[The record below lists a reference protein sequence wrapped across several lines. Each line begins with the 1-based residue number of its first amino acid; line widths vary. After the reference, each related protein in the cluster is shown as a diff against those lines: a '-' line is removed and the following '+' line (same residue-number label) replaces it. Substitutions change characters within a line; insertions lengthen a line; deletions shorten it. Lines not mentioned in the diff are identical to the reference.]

1 MFLIVDNVR
10 TVECPVVDCSRR
22 PDQPHKMHGCRL
34 HSEYRCIPR
43 HSKIKS
49 NKKNQDYG
57 DVCVRETQQGRL
69 TIMRKQF
76 FNAKGNLGKKCFQ
89 LAFESVCVSGD
100 SHRPITAQH
109 FAPDQRCHPWTRIQ
123 NDTFSPRWSR
133 IKQKCTTVENYR
145 PPFTLSS
152 SSSDINSTSLY
163 IKIRQR
169 SVLWPT
175 DKRTQPTKRMQL
187 ISYVKISCVT
197 CVR

>member
-89 LAFESVCVSGD
+89 LAFESVSL
-100 SHRPITAQH
+100 T
-109 FAPDQRCHPWTRIQ
+109 
-123 NDTFSPRWSR
+123 
-133 IKQKCTTVENYR
+133 E
-145 PPFTLSS
+145 
-152 SSSDINSTSLY
+152 STSAWVEIRTDQSQHSILRLTSVAVLEPAY
-163 IKIRQR
+163 RMTPFLPSPPVLNKSAQLWKIIVHHLHFRR
-169 SVLWPT
+169 HRLT
-175 DKRTQPTKRMQL
+175 
-187 ISYVKISCVT
+187 
-197 CVR
+197 